1 MRTPKNSIRK
11 IVKYLNNADEEGG
24 FWLPNIQRSFVWT
37 EEQICRLFDS
47 IMRDYPIGTLLVWKT
62 YSSIRHRRFIDS
74 FRREYNANL
83 SVFYMTPNDKK
94 KCLVLDGQQRLQAL
108 FVGLCG
114 SFEGRELFFDVLSG
128 NVILPED
135 IRYRFVFLNPGH
147 AAFPL
152 VKLKEIVF
160 SNEDPLSVAERIIR
174 DAAQELTDDE
184 RKTISRHVGLV
195 FQRFHS
201 EDGVTYQEVDS
212 TDNKDLYSEDD
223 VVEIFIRANAGG
235 TTLNKSDLLFAL
247 LSSSW
252 DEADIKMELLLE
264 DLNRHGFAFTR
275 DFILKTCLTL
285 LDQGAR
291 YEVTKFR
298 KPGVREDMEQKWD
311 DISSAIKDMLDHVRG
326 KTYIRCDKALP
337 SYLVLI
343 PLIYVRYHYPQSWK
357 HARETESF
365 ILRSSLAR
373 AFSGTPDQLIDNC
386 VAEINQAEGFDYD
399 RIVGVIRSSGR
410 SLEITEDKLWEIG
423 YGSDIIHLLF
433 NLWYKDFN
441 YTPSYE
447 NNLPQVDH
455 IFPQSQLRRITVT
468 NPETGRP
475 VMKFREAE
483 RNQLANCMLLTQEE
497 NGFGGKRDI
506 PPDEWFADKDSEYL
520 ELHGIPRDP
529 DLWKVERFEDFT
541 MERKKLI
548 LAKLAPLLLQASSV
562 FIQAIDHAGYPY
574 RRNPTWHRDELI
586 LTLDLYHRLD
596 FAHCSNFGANKVE
609 IEKLSRL
616 LNMLP
621 IFGAEE
627 RGESFRN
634 SNGIDMKLRNF
645 LAFDPDYRG
654 EGLQAGGKLDREIW
668 DEFSGNRAELAGRAA
683 AILNYY
689 QVSEWMR
696 T

>member
-11 IVKYLNNADEEGG
+11 IVKYLNNPDEEGG

-62 YSSIRHRRFIDS
+62 YSGIRHRRFIDS
-74 FRREYNANL
+74 FKRAYNENL
-83 SVFYMTPNDKK
+83 SVFYITQNEKK

-108 FVGLCG
+108 FIGLCG
-114 SFEGRELFFDVLSG
+114 DYEGRELFFDVLSG
-128 NVILPED
+128 HVTLPDD
-135 IRYRFVFLNPGH
+135 IKYRFVFLNPGI
-147 AAFPL
+147 AASPY
-152 VKLKEIVF
+152 VRLKDIVF
-160 SNEDPLSVAERIIR
+160 SNEDPLSVAERIIGTSG
-174 DAAQELTDDE
+174 QELTEDQ
-184 RKTISRHVGLV
+184 RKMISRNVGLV

-201 EDGVTYQEVDS
+201 EDGMTYQEVDS

-252 DEADIKMELLLE
+252 DEADIRMEGLLE

-275 DFILKTCLTL
+275 DFVLKTCLTL

-298 KPGVREDMEQKWD
+298 KPGVREQIEQNWE
-311 DISSAIKDMLDHVRG
+311 DIASSIKDVLDYVRG

-343 PLIYVRYHYPQSWK
+343 PLIYVRYVYPQAWK
-357 HARETESF
+357 HITGTESF
-365 ILRSSLAR
+365 ILRSLLAR

-386 VAEINQAEGFDYD
+386 VDDINEVKGFDRD
-399 RIVGVIRSSGR
+399 RIVAVIRSSGR

-423 YGSDIIHLLF
+423 YGSDAIHLLF

-455 IFPQSQLRRITVT
+455 IFPQSQLKKVTVV
-468 NPETGRP
+468 NPETGRH
-475 VMKFREAE
+475 VMKFWESE

-497 NGFGGKRDI
+497 NGFGGKCDI
-506 PPDEWFADKDSEYL
+506 PPDIWFADKDSEYL
-520 ELHGIPRDP
+520 KLHAIPPDP
-529 DLWKVERFEDFT
+529 ALWKVERFEDFVA
-541 MERKKLI
+541 ERKKLI
-548 LAKLAPLLLQASSV
+548 LIKLHPLLQRSDSKPMQSGDTAYSS
-562 FIQAIDHAGYPY
+562 
-574 RRNPTWHRDELI
+574 RRNPPWHRDELI
-586 LTLDLYHRLD
+586 LALDLYRRLN
-596 FAHCSNFGANKVE
+596 FAHNCSDVGANRAE
-609 IEKLSRL
+609 IEKLSRILNL
-616 LNMLP
+616 LP
-621 IFGAEE
+621 VFSAAE
-627 RGESFRN
+627 RGDSFRN
-634 SNGIDMKLRNF
+634 PNGVYMKLCNY
-645 LAFDPDYRG
+645 LAFDPDYNG
-654 EGLQAGGKLDREIW
+654 EGLHAGGKLDREVW
-668 DEFSGNRAELAGRAA
+668 DEFSGNRTELARRAS
-683 AILNYY
+683 AILSYY
-689 QVSEWMR
+689 QITE
-696 T
+696 